1 MIRKLLALLL
11 CLVCISAQADEIIVA
26 TDLHYIS
33 PELTDN
39 GPLFTQMIEN
49 GDGKLTLYSEEIV
62 DAFFAEV
69 LSAKPAALILTGDL
83 TFNGALQSHRAL
95 AAKLGAVQ
103 EAGIPVLV
111 LPGNHDVYNNNA
123 AFFSGNT
130 YQRVPF
136 AASADFESIYHAFGF
151 DGALSRDDAS
161 LSYVYELPDGSRV
174 LMLDFNTAAFPCG
187 YAPSTL
193 QWVREQLQEGIT
205 LAAGHQN
212 LMQHTIFGTGYVIQG
227 AAALLDLLEQYHVP
241 LFLSGHMHLQHIS
254 QWQSVTE
261 IATSSLCVAPCQY
274 GIVDLS
280 PLSYRTR
287 KLDMVAWAQS
297 VGNTDE
303 NLQNFDAYAAEF
315 MDTKTRTS
323 FGDYPIEM
331 LDYAREANRCYF
343 SGRMDQFTVV
353 DSLSTDW
360 LLSGSFFGYYLASM
374 EKDVGK
380 NFTVWNS
387 TENP

>member
-1 MIRKLLALLL
+1 MIKKLLALLL
-11 CLVCISAQADEIIVA
+11 CLFCISVQAEEIIVA

-39 GPLFTQMIEN
+39 GPLFTQLVEN
-49 GDGKLTLYSEEIV
+49 GDGKLTLYSEQIT
-62 DAFFAEV
+62 DAFLSEV
-69 LSAKPAALILTGDL
+69 LSAHPAALILTGDL
-83 TFNGALQSHRAL
+83 TFNGALESHRAL
-95 AAKLGAVQ
+95 ASKLNRVQ

-130 YQRVPF
+130 FQRVPF
-136 AASADFESIYHAFGF
+136 ATSQDFFSIYHTFGY
-151 DGALSRDDAS
+151 DGACSRDEAS
-161 LSYVYELPDGSRV
+161 LSYVYKLPDGSRV
-174 LMLDFNTAAFPCG
+174 LMLDFNTAANPCG
-187 YAPSTL
+187 YAESTL
-193 QWVREQLQEGIT
+193 QWIRQQLQEGIT

-212 LMQHTIFGTGYVIQG
+212 LMQHTIFGTGHVVDG
-227 AAALLDLLEQYHVP
+227 AAALLELLDAYRVP
-241 LFLSGHMHLQHIS
+241 LFLSGHMHIQHIS

-261 IATSSLCVAPCQY
+261 IATSSLCVSPCQY

-280 PLSYRTR
+280 PLSYRTV
-287 KLDMVAWAQS
+287 KLNMAKWAQA
-297 VGNTDE
+297 VGSADD
-303 NLQNFDAYAAEF
+303 NLQHFDAYAADF

-323 FGDYPIEM
+323 FGDYPAEM
-331 LDYAREANRCYF
+331 LEYAREANRCYF

-374 EKDVGK
+374 EKDFGK
-380 NFTVWNS
+380 NFTVWN
-387 TENP
+387 NADK